1 MRSMSATAFARNF
14 AQIQHDVRAEP
25 VEVMSHSRVTGYF
38 VSPEDFA
45 EFEALRAR
53 ARKNLVVGNLPDDTV
68 KALKK
73 TRMDKRHA
81 ALNAL
86 MQD

>member
-14 AQIQHDVRAEP
+14 AQIQHDVRTET
-25 VEVMSHSRVTGYF
+25 VEVMSHNRVTGYF
-38 VSPEDFA
+38 LSPDDYA
-45 EFEALRAR
+45 EFESLRAK
-53 ARKNLVVGNLPDDTV
+53 ARRNLLVGQLPEKTV

-73 TRMDKRHA
+73 TKMDKRHA

>member
-14 AQIQHDVRAEP
+14 AQIQHDVRTET
-25 VEVMSHSRVTGYF
+25 VEVTSHSRVTGYF

-45 EFEALRAR
+45 EFGSLRAK
-53 ARKNLVVGNLPDDTV
+53 ARRSLMVGNLPEETV
-68 KALKK
+68 KGLKK
-73 TRMDKRHA
+73 TKMDKRHM

>member
-14 AQIQHDVRAEP
+14 AQIQHEVRTEP
-25 VEVMSHSRVTGYF
+25 VEVTSHGRVTGYF

-45 EFEALRAR
+45 EFESLRIK
-53 ARKNLVVGNLPDDTV
+53 ARKNLVVGKLPQATV

-73 TRMDKRHA
+73 TRMNPRHA

-86 MQD
+86 LQD